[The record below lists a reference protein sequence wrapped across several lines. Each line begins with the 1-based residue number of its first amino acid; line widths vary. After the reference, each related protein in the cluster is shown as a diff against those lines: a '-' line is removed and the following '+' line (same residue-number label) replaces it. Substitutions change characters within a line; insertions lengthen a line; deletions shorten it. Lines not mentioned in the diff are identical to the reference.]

1 MNVKEKVL
9 WYLSV
14 YDGEKQGAKKR
25 VEEDLIMGLP
35 RKEHNKISD
44 MIFNAFMDLEGKGNI
59 KIIPYDEM
67 TDNQKF
73 RFDREGKIF
82 YRIINKNID

>member
-1 MNVKEKVL
+1 ME
-9 WYLSV
+9 
-14 YDGEKQGAKKR
+14 
-25 VEEDLIMGLP
+25 LP

-44 MIFNAFMDLEGKGNI
+44 MIFNAFIDLEGEGNI

-73 RFDREGKIF
+73 RFDREGKM
-82 YRIINKNID
+82 